1 MNQMSA
7 HINTLTMIAAL
18 WVLVILCLMPSVRR
32 WTQQGFISAEQQVA
46 LQLESF
52 HIFINPQSIRGGLIV
67 GMIISVMLCLMLMRS
82 VWLLPLA
89 AIAVAAGLIGFIRF
103 RVRQRFKQIRHQ
115 LPAVMELLATT
126 LRAGLSVRAALIQ
139 VSRQAPVPI
148 SQELAVLERMQ
159 RIGIPL
165 DDALKQWS
173 DRVPVEEIGLFGFAV
188 GVSTA
193 SGGNLADAL
202 DRLAATFRQR
212 LVLEDK
218 VDALTAQGRLQAW
231 VMVALPVLLAMAL
244 TAIDPDA
251 MGALWFTGVGH
262 AVIAGVLV
270 LEVLGLFWIR
280 RLIRVDI

>member
-1 MNQMSA
+1 MNQISSHM
-7 HINTLTMIAAL
+7 NTLTIVAAL
-18 WVLVILCLMPSVRR
+18 WALVIVCLMPSVRQ
-32 WTQQGFISAEQQVA
+32 WTQEGFISAEQQVA
-46 LQLESF
+46 SQLESF

-67 GMIISVMLCLMLMRS
+67 GMIISIMLCLMLMRS

-89 AIAVAAGLIGFIRF
+89 AIAVATGLIGLIRF
-103 RVRQRFKQIRHQ
+103 RVRQRFKQIRQQ

-139 VSRQAPVPI
+139 VSRQAPAPI
-148 SQELAVLERMQ
+148 SKELAVLERMQ
-159 RIGIPL
+159 RIGISL

-244 TAIDPDA
+244 TAIDPDS
-251 MGALWFTGVGH
+251 MGALWFTGAGH
-262 AVIAGVLV
+262 AVITGVLV

>member
-1 MNQMSA
+1 MSA
-7 HINTLTMIAAL
+7 LLPDINPLIVIFSAWL
-18 WVLVILCLMPSVRR
+18 LVILCLMPSVRQ
-32 WTQQGFISAEQQVA
+32 WTQKGFVAAEQQVA
-46 LQLESF
+46 RQLESF
-52 HIFINPQSIRGGLIV
+52 HIFINPQSIHGGLVV
-67 GMIISVMLCLMLMRS
+67 GMIISVVLCLLLMRS

-89 AIAVAAGLIGFIRF
+89 AVAVAAALIALIRL
-103 RVRQRFKQIRHQ
+103 RVKQRFKRIRHQ

-139 VSRQAPVPI
+139 VSRQAPAPI

-188 GVSTA
+188 SVSTA

-202 DRLAATFRQR
+202 DRLAATFRAR

-231 VMVALPVLLAMAL
+231 VMVALPVLLALAL

-251 MGALWFTGVGH
+251 MGALWFTGLGH
-262 AVIAGVLV
+262 AVLAGVLV
-270 LEVLGLFWIR
+270 LEVLGLCWIR